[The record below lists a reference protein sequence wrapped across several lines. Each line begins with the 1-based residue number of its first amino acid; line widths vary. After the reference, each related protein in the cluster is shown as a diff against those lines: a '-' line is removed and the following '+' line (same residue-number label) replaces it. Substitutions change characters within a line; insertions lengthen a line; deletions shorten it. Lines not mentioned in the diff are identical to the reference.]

1 LKSFNRELLTHA
13 LQNKTKMESRNR
25 DVAIIG
31 GSVSGL
37 AAADEF
43 VDLEKISEI
52 RVFERQEY
60 DDKRVDCGE
69 AINDATLVPLNKTS
83 SNGFLN
89 NLRGFQLRV
98 YTGTDRSPDEE
109 PLGVSDLKCDAGYI
123 CDRDTVEQQW
133 AQQLSDSGVVFETGK
148 SVTPGEYH
156 DITEEYDYIVDAT
169 GQPSLTHKVK
179 DEVPDY
185 TGDMVALNAT
195 VEGDFSDY
203 IDYPRIFF
211 EGYVGYSWSFPKS
224 KTHANVG
231 IGWAGDQRPNDYMSA
246 LEAAAERNGF
256 PVPDQEDVNI
266 YTIPRGPSLK
276 PQSVHIPEDNIF
288 LVGDAAGIANRYQGE
303 GICQGIRS
311 ARLLAKLI
319 SEGRESVYPDE
330 LFDKMKSEYRLA
342 RLMRGAWVEHEDPQ
356 LLANVA
362 EALEGL
368 TIDDITR
375 KPQRVIGRV
384 IQHPVVATQLVAD
397 GGMLRRLLNAYTDNW
412 EYNTTESV

>member
-1 LKSFNRELLTHA
+1 MDPQK
-13 LQNKTKMESRNR
+13 Q

-37 AAADEF
+37 AAAEKL
-43 VDLEKISEI
+43 VELEKTNQVH
-52 RVFERQEY
+52 VFERQEY

-69 AINDATLVPLNKTS
+69 AINDATLVPLDKTP

-89 NLRGFQLRV
+89 NVTGFQLRV
-98 YTGTDRSPDEE
+98 YTGTDRSRDEE
-109 PLGVSDLKCDAGYI
+109 PLGVSNLRCEAGYI

-133 AQQLSDSGVVFETGK
+133 ARQLSNKGVIFETGK
-148 SVTPGEYH
+148 SVTQEKYH
-156 DITEEYDYIVDAT
+156 NIIDEYDYVVDAT
-169 GQPSLTHKVK
+169 GQPSITNKIK
-179 DEVPDY
+179 DEVPNY

-224 KTHANVG
+224 ETHANVG

-246 LEAAAERNGF
+246 LEGAAKRNGF
-256 PVPDQEDVNI
+256 PVPAQENVNI
-266 YTIPRGPSLK
+266 YTIPRGPSLE
-276 PQSVHIPEDNIF
+276 PQSVHIPEDNVF

-311 ARLLAKLI
+311 ANLLGELI
-319 SEGRESVYPDE
+319 AEGRESDYPDE
-330 LFDKMKSEYRLA
+330 LFNNMKSEYRLA

-356 LLANVA
+356 LLASVA

-375 KPQRVIGRV
+375 QPQRVIGRV
-384 IQHPVVATQLVAD
+384 LQHPVVATQLVAD
-397 GGMLRRLLNAYTDNW
+397 RQMLKRLFNAYTDNW
-412 EYNTTESV
+412 EYNSV

>member
-1 LKSFNRELLTHA
+1 
-13 LQNKTKMESRNR
+13 MESQNR

-43 VDLEKISEI
+43 IDSEKISEI

-69 AINDATLVPLNKTS
+69 AINDATLVPLKKTS

-89 NLRGFQLRV
+89 NVRGFQLRV

-109 PLGVSDLKCDAGYI
+109 PLGVSDLQCDAGYI

-148 SVTPGEYH
+148 SVTAGEYH

-231 IGWAGDQRPNDYMSA
+231 IGWAGDQRPDDYMSA

-276 PQSVHIPEDNIF
+276 PQSVHIPEDNVF

-311 ARLLAKLI
+311 ASLLAKLI
-319 SEGRESVYPDE
+319 SEGRESAYPDE

-375 KPQRVIGRV
+375 QPQRVIGRV

-397 GGMLRRLLNAYTDNW
+397 GGMLRRLLNAYTDSW
-412 EYNTTESV
+412 EYNSTESV

>member
-1 LKSFNRELLTHA
+1 M
-13 LQNKTKMESRNR
+13 TKMDSEKQ

-37 AAADEF
+37 GAAEKL
-43 VDLEKISEI
+43 VDLEKTNEV

-60 DDKRVDCGE
+60 DEKRVDCGE
-69 AINDATLVPLNKTS
+69 AINDATLVPLKKNP

-89 NLRGFQLRV
+89 NVTGFQLRV
-98 YTGTDRSPDEE
+98 YTGTDRSHDEE
-109 PLGVSDLKCDAGYI
+109 PLGVSNLRCEAGYI

-133 AQQLSDSGVVFETGK
+133 ARRLSDRGVLFETGK
-148 SVTPGEYH
+148 SVTAEEYH
-156 DITEEYDYIVDAT
+156 DIIEKYDYVVDAT

-179 DEVPDY
+179 DEVPNY

-203 IDYPRIFF
+203 TNYPRIFF

-224 KTHANVG
+224 ETHANVG
-231 IGWAGDQRPNDYMSA
+231 IGWAGDKRPNDYMSA
-246 LEAAAERNGF
+246 LEGAAERNGF

-266 YTIPRGPSLK
+266 YTIPRGPSLE
-276 PQSVHIPEDNIF
+276 PHSVHIPEDNIF

-311 ARLLAKLI
+311 ANLLAELI
-319 SEGRESVYPDE
+319 AEGRESDYPEE
-330 LFDKMKSEYRLA
+330 LFDNMKSEYRLA

-356 LLANVA
+356 LLASVA

-375 KPQRVIGRV
+375 QPQRVIGRV

-397 GGMLRRLLNAYTDNW
+397 RQMIKRLFKAYTNNW
-412 EYNTTESV
+412 EYNSA